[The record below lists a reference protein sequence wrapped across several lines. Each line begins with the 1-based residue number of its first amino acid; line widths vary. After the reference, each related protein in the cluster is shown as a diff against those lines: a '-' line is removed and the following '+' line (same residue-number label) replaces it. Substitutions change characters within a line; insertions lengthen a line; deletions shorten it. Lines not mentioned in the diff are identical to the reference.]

1 MGVLVFYTIL
11 SDSFLVLRRIERDI
25 IKMYIVILVTYPL
38 FLSRINE
45 TLNISTDFRK
55 ILKYQISLRSVQWEL
70 GCCMRTDGQVN
81 NLTDGQT

>member
-25 IKMYIVILVTYPL
+25 IKMYIVILATYPL
-38 FLSRINE
+38 FLSRIDG

-55 ILKYQISLRSVQWEL
+55 ILKFKFH
-70 GCCMRTDGQVN
+70 
-81 NLTDGQT
+81 